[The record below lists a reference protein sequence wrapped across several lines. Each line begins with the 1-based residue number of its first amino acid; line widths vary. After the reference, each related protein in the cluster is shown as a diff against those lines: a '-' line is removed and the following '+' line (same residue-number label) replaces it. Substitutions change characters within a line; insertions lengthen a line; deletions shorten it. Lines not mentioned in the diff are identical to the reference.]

1 MIVLDLSILNQK
13 GTPMFNSDTLAN
25 RPAAGIVGRIFIA
38 IDSPFGIYRDTGSAW
53 DQISGASTFSG
64 SLATGQVAF
73 GSATNTISG
82 TNNLFFDSTNVRFG
96 IRSSSPT
103 GNFEVRTSTDLG
115 LVRSYNLDDS
125 SAPIQAYRG
134 NNGVVSINTFVNNG
148 TITTPTDV
156 SSLGGITR
164 FTGNLYID
172 GAYRNVARME
182 YITTSIPSI
191 GNPPTA
197 IRWLTTNASYSL
209 DERAGITANGNFQ
222 IGSTITTNRNARLWV
237 QSSGAT
243 AATWTAQFHN
253 STGTSNSL
261 IIDDTGSV
269 MIGTAISTGQ
279 RLQVYGDTL
288 LRGSGNTTA
297 TTALTLQNS
306 DATNILRINNAGQA
320 IFGTNP
326 QSIGVRLE
334 TDGIFRAWSQLE
346 VGQFGTLAITTTQLT
361 KGASGSDFYEFRN
374 SSSITAPNGTYY
386 FLQLTNSVTPTSGIA
401 VINGLNINFTINQT
415 GGANGITRGIR
426 IAPTLTSAADW
437 RSIEWSNNTGW
448 GIYGSGTALNYL
460 GGTLGIKTTSP
471 YAPST
476 FSLDV
481 NGGLLVK
488 NTAGTTAQITLINA
502 DPSIGGNNGFLVAS
516 VGGTSGGS
524 YVDFQGYYGT
534 SIVGSTAL
542 RLNPAGGAVIVNST
556 TNSGEQFQLTGTL
569 RINGQ
574 QSSTSGGNS
583 GQHLIINLDGTQYK
597 IKLELP

>member
-82 TNNLFFDSTNVRFG
+82 TNNLFWDAANSRLGIGTNTPALKLSVITSGGANFIQSAGFG
-96 IRSSSPT
+96 DVSSQSGYILLEKGRGTSSSPT
-103 GNFEVRTSTDLG
+103 ALLSGDILGSINFRGYYTSSNVSTTFSIFAVASSNFTSLVNPVNLIFRKFATDGNTTDLMR
-115 LVRSYNLDDS
+115 LV
-125 SAPIQAYRG
+125 G
-134 NNGVVSINTFVNNG
+134 E
-148 TITTPTDV
+148 
-156 SSLGGITR
+156 
-164 FTGNLYID
+164 TGNLIIQNGGTFTD
-172 GAYRNVARME
+172 G
-182 YITTSIPSI
+182 
-191 GNPPTA
+191 
-197 IRWLTTNASYSL
+197 
-209 DERAGITANGNFQ
+209 
-222 IGSTITTNRNARLWV
+222 
-237 QSSGAT
+237 
-243 AATWTAQFHN
+243 
-253 STGTSNSL
+253 
-261 IIDDTGSV
+261 
-269 MIGTAISTGQ
+269 GQ
-279 RLQVYGDTL
+279 RLQVGGDVFIK
-288 LRGSGNTTA
+288 GSGNTSA
-297 TTALTLQNS
+297 TTGLTLQNS

-401 VINGLNINFTINQT
+401 VVNGLNINFTINQT

-448 GIYGSGTALNYL
+448 GIYGAGTALNYL

-471 YAPST
+471 YSPST

-542 RLNPAGGAVIVNST
+542 RLNPAGGAVIINST

-574 QSSTSGGNS
+574 QSATSGGNS

>member
-1 MIVLDLSILNQK
+1 
-13 GTPMFNSDTLAN
+13 MFNSDTLAN

-53 DQISGASTFSG
+53 DAIAGASTFSG

-82 TNNLFFDSTNVRFG
+82 SNNLVFDNANSRFG
-96 IRSSSPT
+96 IGTNNPLASLQINGAGNNSSTTSLSVNNLLNT
-103 GNFEVRTSTDLG
+103 NLFSVRNDG
-115 LVRSYNLDDS
+115 LVS
-125 SAPIQAYRG
+125 
-134 NNGVVSINTFVNNG
+134 VSNTFFVGTGTNG
-148 TITTPTDV
+148 FTITN
-156 SSLGGITR
+156 SSITNGLVNISSDR
-164 FTGNLYID
+164 VQLRVNAGPVYFYNQGDSGSASTIIMAGKD
-172 GAYRNVARME
+172 GASTAFAPV
-182 YITTSIPSI
+182 II
-191 GNPPTA
+191 GSG
-197 IRWLTTNASYSL
+197 TNASL
-209 DERAGITANGNFQ
+209 TRETMR
-222 IGSTITTNRNARLWV
+222 
-237 QSSGAT
+237 
-243 AATWTAQFHN
+243 
-253 STGTSNSL
+253 
-261 IIDDTGSV
+261 IINQTQNV
-269 MIGTAISTGQ
+269 HIGTTFVADNGS
-279 RLQVYGDTL
+279 RLQVYGDSF

-297 TTALTLQNS
+297 TTAFTLQNS

-386 FLQLTNSVTPTSGIA
+386 FLQLTNSFTPTSGIA
-401 VINGLNINFTINQT
+401 VVNGLNINFTINQT

-448 GIYGSGTALNYL
+448 GLYGAGTALNYL

-502 DPSIGGNNGFLVAS
+502 DPSLGGNNGFLVAS

-524 YVDFQGYYGT
+524 YVDLQGYYGT

-556 TNSGEQFQLTGTL
+556 TNTGEQFQLTGTL

-574 QSSTSGGNS
+574 SSGTSGGNS
-583 GQHLIINLDGTQYK
+583 GQHLIINLDGTTYK

>member
-1 MIVLDLSILNQK
+1 
-13 GTPMFNSDTLAN
+13 MFNSDTLAN

-82 TNNLFFDSTNVRFG
+82 TNNLFWDAANSRLGIGTNTPALKLSVITSGGANFIQSAGFG
-96 IRSSSPT
+96 DVSSQSGYILLEKGRGTSSSPT
-103 GNFEVRTSTDLG
+103 ALLSGDILGSINFRGYYTSSNVSTTFSIFAVASSNFTSLVNPVNLIFRKFATDGNTTDLMR
-115 LVRSYNLDDS
+115 LV
-125 SAPIQAYRG
+125 G
-134 NNGVVSINTFVNNG
+134 E
-148 TITTPTDV
+148 
-156 SSLGGITR
+156 
-164 FTGNLYID
+164 TGNLIIQNGGTFTD
-172 GAYRNVARME
+172 G
-182 YITTSIPSI
+182 
-191 GNPPTA
+191 
-197 IRWLTTNASYSL
+197 
-209 DERAGITANGNFQ
+209 
-222 IGSTITTNRNARLWV
+222 
-237 QSSGAT
+237 
-243 AATWTAQFHN
+243 
-253 STGTSNSL
+253 
-261 IIDDTGSV
+261 
-269 MIGTAISTGQ
+269 GQ
-279 RLQVYGDTL
+279 RLQVGGDVFIK
-288 LRGSGNTTA
+288 GSGNTSA
-297 TTALTLQNS
+297 TTGLTLQNS

-401 VINGLNINFTINQT
+401 VVNGLNINFTINQT

-448 GIYGSGTALNYL
+448 GIYGAGTALNYL

-471 YAPST
+471 YSPST

-542 RLNPAGGAVIVNST
+542 RLNPAGGAVIINST

-574 QSSTSGGNS
+574 QSATSGGNS